1 MPKKKVVK
9 VEKAKVVP
17 AAPVKKARRKFEPP
31 QLLKGMKDI
40 LPEEQS
46 YRMAILRKL
55 EDIAIAYGYQR
66 IDTPVLEQASLF
78 QRSIGEHTDVVQK
91 EMYDFEDKSGDRVAM
106 RPELTASI
114 ARAYIE
120 HGMLNRTQPVKLF
133 TLGPVFRHDRPQAGR
148 YRQFWQL
155 DLEVI
160 GEGQPIID
168 AELIAIG
175 YFLFKDLGL
184 DATVHI
190 NSIGDEQCR
199 PQYIQVL
206 QEYFKARRKNLCEN
220 CKLRLNKN
228 TLRLL
233 DCKEPACMEIAQD
246 APQLVDHLCA
256 PCRDHF
262 VKVLE
267 HLDETQIPYTLNPK
281 IVRGLDYYSRTAW
294 EFFPVVQGEEQL
306 QTQAALAGGG
316 RYDGLMSQLGSTQP
330 VPASGFAAGVERL
343 ILAMKAK
350 NITLPSLYV
359 PDVFLAQLG
368 ASAQKRSIGLMEQLR
383 QAGFKVWGNLVK
395 ESLSAQLKVAN
406 KLGVR
411 FTLIFGQKELLDGTI
426 IIRDMDSG
434 SQEIVDIKKVEKEL
448 AKRIEKAPVPA
459 VPRTVGA
466 YDAIAANI
474 EEVPMGPGQ
483 HNNQNQ
489 TNNANGAVTTT
500 TVASTEE
507 EEPEAEPQQ
516 TELPMGDEAEGDKE
530 DDK

>member
-1 MPKKKVVK
+1 MPKKK
-9 VEKAKVVP
+9 EIKA
-17 AAPVKKARRKFEPP
+17 VKKALPPVPLKKPRKKFEPP

-46 YRMAILRKL
+46 YRLAIVRKL
-55 EDIAIAYGYQR
+55 EAIAVAYGYQR
-66 IDTPVLEQASLF
+66 IDTPILEQATLF
-78 QRSIGEHTDVVQK
+78 QRSIGEHTDVVEK
-91 EMYDFEDKSGDRVAM
+91 EMYCFEDKSGDKVAL
-106 RPELTASI
+106 RPEFTAAI

-120 HGMLNRTQPVKLF
+120 HGMMNRTQPVKLY
-133 TLGPVFRHDRPQAGR
+133 TIGPLFRHDRPQAGR

-160 GEGQPIID
+160 GEGQPVID

-190 NSIGDEQCR
+190 NSIGDTQCR

-206 QEYFKARRKNLCEN
+206 QDYFRARKKNLCEN
-220 CKLRLNKN
+220 CKLRLAKN

-233 DCKEPACMEIAQD
+233 DCKEPTCQEIAAD
-246 APQLVDHLCA
+246 APQIVDHLCA

-267 HLDETQIPYTLNPK
+267 HLDETQIPYTLNAK
-281 IVRGLDYYSRTAW
+281 IVRGLDYYTRTAW
-294 EFFPVVQGEEQL
+294 EIFPVVEGEEQT

-316 RYDGLMSQLGSTQP
+316 RYDNLLEYLGATQP
-330 VPASGFAAGVERL
+330 VPASGFAAGIERL

-350 NITLPSLYV
+350 NIVLPSLYV
-359 PDVFLAQLG
+359 PDVYLAQLG

-406 KLGVR
+406 KLAVR
-411 FTLIFGQKELLDGTI
+411 FTLILGQKELLDGTV

-434 SQEIVDIKKVEKEL
+434 SQEIVDIKKLEKEL
-448 AKRIEKAPVPA
+448 AKRIEKAPLPKQ
-459 VPRTVGA
+459 PRTVGA
-466 YDAIAANI
+466 YDAIAANL
-474 EEVPMGPGQ
+474 EEQPGLPSPVVVP
-483 HNNQNQ
+483 
-489 TNNANGAVTTT
+489 
-500 TVASTEE
+500 TE
-507 EEPEAEPQQ
+507 PPVQP
-516 TELPMGDEAEGDKE
+516 ELPV
-530 DDK
+530 

>member
-1 MPKKKVVK
+1 MPRKKVSSPLK
-9 VEKAKVVP
+9 EKKTAVEP
-17 AAPVKKARRKFEPP
+17 MVKKMNRRKFEPP

-46 YRMAILRKL
+46 YRQAIVRKL
-55 EDIAIAYGYQR
+55 EDLAVAYGYQR
-66 IDTPVLEQASLF
+66 IDTPILEQASLF
-78 QRSIGEHTDVVQK
+78 QRSIGEHTDVVEK
-91 EMYDFEDKSGDRVAM
+91 EMYMFEDKSGDTVAM
-106 RPELTASI
+106 RPEFTASI

-120 HGMLNRTQPVKLF
+120 HGMVNRTQPVKLY
-133 TLGPVFRHDRPQAGR
+133 TLGPLFRHDRPQAGR
-148 YRQFWQL
+148 YRQFYQL

-160 GEGQPIID
+160 GEGQPVID

-175 YFLFKDLGL
+175 FFLFRDLGL
-184 DATVHI
+184 EVNVHI

-199 PQYIQVL
+199 PQYIQLL
-206 QEYFKARRKNLCEN
+206 QEYFRARKKNLCEN
-220 CKLRLNKN
+220 CKLRLAKN

-233 DCKEPACMEIAQD
+233 DCKEPACQEIAQD
-246 APQLVDHLCA
+246 APQIVDHLCA

-267 HLDETQIPYTLNPK
+267 HLDETQVPYTLNPK

-294 EFFPVVQGEEQL
+294 EIFSVVQGEEQM
-306 QTQAALAGGG
+306 QSQAAIAGGG
-316 RYDGLMSQLGSTQP
+316 RYDSLLQYLGATQP
-330 VPASGFAAGVERL
+330 VPASGFAAGIERI

-350 NITLPSLYV
+350 NIVLPSLYT

-411 FTLIFGQKELLDGTI
+411 FTLIFGQKELIDGTI

-434 SQEIVDIKKVEKEL
+434 SQEIVDIKKIEKEL
-448 AKRIEKAPVPA
+448 AKRIEKAPKVDG
-459 VPRTVGA
+459 PRMIGS
-466 YDAIAANI
+466 YDALAANI
-474 EEVPMGPGQ
+474 EEVPPEI
-483 HNNQNQ
+483 HHAAASASA
-489 TNNANGAVTTT
+489 TAVT
-500 TVASTEE
+500 
-507 EEPEAEPQQ
+507 PEAPVAEPPVQP
-516 TELPMGDEAEGDKE
+516 ELPVK
-530 DDK
+530 

>member
-1 MPKKKVVK
+1 MSRKKASK
-9 VEKAKVVP
+9 VEKKPVVE
-17 AAPVKKARRKFEPP
+17 APVKKLSRRKYEPP

-46 YRMAILRKL
+46 YRQVILRKL
-55 EDIAIAYGYQR
+55 EDLAVAYGYQR

-78 QRSIGEHTDVVQK
+78 QRSIGEATDVVQK
-91 EMYDFEDKSGDRVAM
+91 EMYMFEDKSGDTVAL
-106 RPELTASI
+106 RPEFTASI

-120 HGMLNRTQPVKLF
+120 HGMLNRTQPVKLY
-133 TLGPVFRHDRPQAGR
+133 TIGPLFRHDRPQAGR
-148 YRQFWQL
+148 YRQFYQL

-168 AELIAIG
+168 AELISIG
-175 YFLFKDLGL
+175 YFLFRDLKL
-184 DATVHI
+184 DVTVHI

-206 QEYFKARRKNLCEN
+206 QEYFKARKKNLCEN
-220 CKLRLNKN
+220 CKLRLAKN

-233 DCKEPACMEIAQD
+233 DCKEPVCQEIAQD
-246 APQLVDHLCA
+246 APQIVDHLCD

-267 HLDETQIPYTLNPK
+267 HLDETEIPYTLNPK

-294 EFFPVVQGEEQL
+294 EFFPVAHGEEQM
-306 QTQAALAGGG
+306 QAQSAIAGGG
-316 RYDGLMSQLGSTQP
+316 RYDSLLQQLGSAQP
-330 VPASGFAAGVERL
+330 VPASGFAAGIERV
-343 ILAMKAK
+343 ILAMKTRG
-350 NITLPSLYV
+350 IVLPGLYT

-368 ASAQKRSIGLMEQLR
+368 ATAQKRSIGLMERLR

-411 FTLIFGQKELLDGTI
+411 FTLIFGQKELIDGTI

-434 SQEIVDIKKVEKEL
+434 SQEIIDIKKLEKEL
-448 AKRIEKAPVPA
+448 AKRIEKAPNTNG
-459 VPRTVGA
+459 PRQVGA
-466 YDAIAANI
+466 YDALAANI
-474 EEVPMGPGQ
+474 EEQPQGFG
-483 HNNQNQ
+483 NNSQNQ
-489 TNNANGAVTTT
+489 SGAVTT
-500 TVASTEE
+500 SPLELGE
-507 EEPEAEPQQ
+507 QP
-516 TELPMGDEAEGDKE
+516 ELPINKDSKN
-530 DDK
+530 K